1 MSIIEEIFNAAL
13 EFMHGDTPVTC
24 CAARPVK
31 KSNRIPRDLLAL
43 ILTFVSKDVFRKILP
58 KTGMLLQASSQL
70 LRDYELT
77 WTTIFNKY
85 VRYIKNDMDS
95 SNAGVIIRALQI
107 TKPDTI
113 NKENILH
120 ETVSHFNII
129 HYTETYLD
137 KKTMEILL
145 EVDYNTVRVAIARQF
160 IRSRINPKIKTYHYK
175 KYNITK
181 ARLLELTETFNV
193 NDDDILLIIRIATD
207 LQ

>member
-1 MSIIEEIFNAAL
+1 MSIIEEIFNTIL
-13 EFMHGDTPVTC
+13 EDMIPGC
-24 CAARPVK
+24 CIIRPVK
-31 KSNRIPRDLLAL
+31 KSNRIPQDLLAL
-43 ILTFVSKDVFRKILP
+43 ILTFVSKDVFKKILP
-58 KTGMLLQASSQL
+58 KTGRILQASSQL

-95 SNAGVIIRALQI
+95 SNPGMIIRALQP
-107 TKPDTI
+107 TEPDTII
-113 NKENILH
+113 NKENILY
-120 ETVSHFNII
+120 ETVSHFHII
-129 HYTETYLD
+129 HHKETHLD

-145 EVDYNTVRVAIARQF
+145 GVDYNTVRVAIARQF
-160 IRSRINPKIKTYHYK
+160 IRSRINPKIKTYHYN

-193 NDDDILLIIRIATD
+193 DDEDILLIIRIATD